1 MTGAC
6 RHTLN
11 HSAQCDA
18 GLKPPREIS
27 SFSSADV
34 TNDQKRKLTRHNSSH
49 DNAIVPL
56 SIIFKGQSMDRR
68 QFLRAVSILGSCGF
82 SSANKSF
89 ASQTA
94 DSCTLEV
101 EAASNPDAEHS
112 PKVGIVAIGSTGN
125 WILNRL
131 NGTLPQLHRCI
142 SVERGRLT
150 IVKIDENNRVIRGGL
165 WRNNRPAGWGSVEP
179 TADQIAHSIEGMDQL
194 FVLTDMS
201 SSMEL
206 DVASV
211 LAEISNRENLLMI
224 GAVSNHFGYPKA
236 YGRRPLQHRIEQLF
250 QLGHPT
256 ISLCGG
262 RNHDQYRWAG
272 EVILEQL
279 EAKTTFE
286 RLYRSTVTVLPQ
298 DDGQSFVSIDREGV
312 RGVFSQKGVSG
323 MVIGHGSANGP
334 DGARLAAYRAIS
346 HPLFDPDRE
355 RPEYEVL
362 VSIEAGPDRLKLR
375 EVNRVLGVIRDAC
388 PHCIQIVG
396 ALRNPLLKDDFQVTV
411 VAPQAAWKNA

>member
-1 MTGAC
+1 M
-6 RHTLN
+6 RH
-11 HSAQCDA
+11 S
-18 GLKPPREIS
+18 
-27 SFSSADV
+27 
-34 TNDQKRKLTRHNSSH
+34 SSH
-49 DNAIVPL
+49 VSAKVPL
-56 SIIFKGQSMDRR
+56 SVNFKGQSMDRR
-68 QFLRAVSILGSCGF
+68 QFLRAVSIFGSCGF
-82 SSANKSF
+82 SSADKSF

-112 PKVGIVAIGSTGN
+112 PKVGIIAIGSTGN

-165 WRNNRPAGWGSVEP
+165 WRNNRPAGGGGVEP
-179 TADQIAHSIEGMDQL
+179 TADKIAHSIEGMDQL

-211 LAEISNRENLLMI
+211 LAEIANREKLLMI

-236 YGRRPLQHRIEQLF
+236 YGRRRLQDRIKQLC
-250 QLGHPT
+250 QLEIPT

-279 EAKTTFE
+279 EAATTFE

-298 DDGQSFVSIDREGV
+298 DDGQSFVSLDREAV
-312 RGVFSQKGVSG
+312 RAVFSQKEVAG